1 MEVKSVL
8 VTGGAG
14 FIGSHL
20 VEALLREETCTLV
33 VAVDN
38 MSMGKR
44 RNLEHIS
51 DSRLQLIEANVADK
65 DQLISVLEQYSIDTV
80 CHLATSPLVL
90 SIDDPEFV
98 FDNIVTMQKN
108 LLEAQRAGLF
118 KKLISFSTSE
128 VYGSSDGID
137 LNESSRLSPRTP
149 YAAAKAAAD
158 LLTESYAKTFPEKIE
173 YTIVRPFNNYGPR
186 KKVLKGAG
194 IIPQAIKAFATGE
207 QLRLVNDGQTS
218 RDFVFVEDT
227 ARAVVAIL
235 KNPEASKNETFVL
248 ATGESRTMKEIALKI
263 AELMGVT
270 ASIEYVASRPGD
282 VSYLKGDSTKFYE
295 KLGFKPSTPWE
306 QGLQACI
313 DYYSRDE
320 HSLEP

>member
-1 MEVKSVL
+1 MNIGTVL
-8 VTGGAG
+8 ITGGAG

-20 VEALLREETCTLV
+20 VEALLREETCEMV
-33 VAVDN
+33 VAIDN

-44 RNLEHIS
+44 NNLQHIT
-51 DSRLQLIEANVADK
+51 DSRLAIVEANVAD
-65 DQLISVLEQYSIDTV
+65 QAAITEVLERFSIDTV

-90 SIDDPEFV
+90 SIDDPAFV
-98 FDNIVTMQKN
+98 FDNIVGMQKN
-108 LLEAQRAGLF
+108 LLEVQRAGLF
-118 KKLISFSTSE
+118 KKLVSFSTSE

-137 LNESSRLSPRTP
+137 LNEHSRLSPRTP

-158 LLTESYAKTFPEKIE
+158 LLTESYSKTFPDQIE

-186 KKVLKGAG
+186 KKVLNGAG
-194 IIPQAIKAFATGE
+194 IVPQAIKAFSTGT
-207 QLRLVNDGQTS
+207 QLRLVNEGQTS

-248 ATGESRTMKEIALKI
+248 ATGQSRTMKEIALKI
-263 AELMGVT
+263 AELMGVEPL
-270 ASIEYVASRPGD
+270 IDYVPLRPGD
-282 VSYLKGDSTKFYE
+282 VSYLKGDSSKLYD
-295 KLGFKPSTPWE
+295 KLGFKTSTPWE
-306 QGLQACI
+306 QGLQSCI
-313 DYYSRDE
+313 DYYSQSQ